1 MPSVGVAC
9 VRYLVFFFNF
19 LFAVTGL
26 VVIVTGA
33 IIQSSYH
40 HYSNFLGESFWTAP
54 IVLIVIGSVIFVV
67 ACFGCCGAA
76 KESPCMI
83 ITFSVFLG
91 LVFLAEIGI
100 GVAGYYKHEE
110 LSGVLE
116 KGFNETL
123 DNYSNSLPAQE
134 AWNLVQSEMKCCGVN
149 GPKDW
154 EPIFKNDTVPKSCC
168 HELPIG
174 TTKCTRKHADPEG
187 CFPKLSA
194 FLGSKSLILA
204 GIGVGLAA
212 VQLVAVLLA
221 CCLYGS
227 FRRQYET
234 V

>member
-1 MPSVGVAC
+1 MLLHRTITTP
-9 VRYLVFFFNF
+9 L
-19 LFAVTGL
+19 
-26 VVIVTGA
+26 
-33 IIQSSYH
+33 
-40 HYSNFLGESFWTAP
+40 LGESFWTAP

-110 LSGVLE
+110 LSGAGEGLQRNA
-116 KGFNETL
+116 GQL
-123 DNYSNSLPAQE
+123 LQQSLPAQE
-134 AWNLVQSEMKCCGVN
+134 AWNLDPVGDEVLRL
-149 GPKDW
+149 
-154 EPIFKNDTVPKSCC
+154 V
-168 HELPIG
+168 LP
-174 TTKCTRKHADPEG
+174 RAADRDEQVHPEARRPG
-187 CFPKLSA
+187 GLLPRKLSA

-227 FRRQYET
+227 FRRQIRDRLN
-234 V
+234 